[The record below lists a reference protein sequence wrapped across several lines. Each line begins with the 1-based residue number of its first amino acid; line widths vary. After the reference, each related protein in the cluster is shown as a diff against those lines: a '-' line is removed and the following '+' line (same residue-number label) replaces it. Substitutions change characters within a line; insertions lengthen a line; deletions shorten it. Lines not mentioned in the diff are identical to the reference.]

1 MRRLPWMRRRR
12 QGDHLAWSRGIAGI
26 ALRRRLI
33 EVRGQ
38 HHLFAQQCQVNVGF
52 PKVSEGDGRRIYG
65 EWYMLMYMFRGC
77 VITMRKR
84 K

>member
-1 MRRLPWMRRRR
+1 MRRLPGMRRRR

-26 ALRRRLI
+26 GLRRRLI

-38 HHLFAQQCQVNVGF
+38 HHLFAQQCRVNVVV

-65 EWYMLMYMFRGC
+65 EWYMVMYIFRGC
-77 VITMRKR
+77 VITMRNR